1 MADHGDEVGHPA
13 PQPLSICLV
22 DRSTDCQ
29 RSLAVGKQRRER
41 GLMCDE
47 SAHVLGVPSH
57 ECKSIDRAA
66 AAGEQIDRPASELL
80 DYLVHVI
87 GVLLRC
93 RRGRRLGQL
102 AARFHAGRR

>member
-1 MADHGDEVGHPA
+1 MKWAIPA
-13 PQPLSICLV
+13 PSRCRYVSLTARLTASAAS
-22 DRSTDCQ
+22 RSG
-29 RSLAVGKQRRER
+29 SSVGSGAYATRV
-41 GLMCDE
+41 
-47 SAHVLGVPSH
+47 HVLGVPSH

-102 AARFHAGRR
+102 AASLPRGS